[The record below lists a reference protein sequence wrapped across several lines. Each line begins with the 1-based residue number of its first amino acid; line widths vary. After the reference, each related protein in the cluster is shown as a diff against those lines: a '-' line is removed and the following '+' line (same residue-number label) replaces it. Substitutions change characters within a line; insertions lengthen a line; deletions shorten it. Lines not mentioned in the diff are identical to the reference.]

1 MTLNQLKSWPSK
13 YPTSALEDT
22 APVRLCANSPTTAS
36 ASPATAPATSKTPM
50 SVLYSVLLRAS
61 VSRSAVAKNPAERSP
76 HPHTVYGI
84 DSTVREAVRAEVERL
99 FPYRGAFAESR
110 GGADVDKATPAQRF
124 FGSASTVEEGE
135 RSGCLSACVAR
146 VNVYRH
152 ISEPDTHN
160 PRAPEPSTTTAVAA
174 TDTPSSSA
182 ARETSTSVLQKLSG
196 GPRVII
202 KSLQRKKT
210 LAVMGATRVPA
221 PSKPESAEAPKKL
234 FAPLLAE
241 NSIGVGGVIRD
252 HKASSCTSPSAIAD
266 TSHCFT
272 VVSATELPDMQR
284 HLERLFDDFAVAVEQ
299 CRAALDQQQLRSS
312 SPAAWQT
319 TRGTRGVASEEPSE
333 SLLGEEASASQH
345 PQLPHCTNSNHRPGN
360 PTLLSTDVLPRHN
373 SHHPISDLLSSECI
387 PDEWRHD
394 YDTGTTTNG
403 SRCTPSARSASG
415 ESLRMADGSAPETKP
430 SLEAEDF
437 STGIFMIAHTIAE
450 HLHAILHPTTTL
462 AALEE
467 EAVAALRG
475 QGHDHS
481 SGGGGPTALNAVP
494 TARRRIH
501 TGAEGEDSKL
511 TNPASFSS
519 LSPLPALRSNGL
531 QSPSGGSSASLE
543 LRALRQL
550 VHSLFWSR
558 ITAFLSSVSL
568 KAPGKDCPMWLSTAA
583 VEQREACA
591 YVQLPFWIW
600 LYAAC
605 GLATDVIRAQQE
617 AQRAFPIP
625 GQVTEPRKTLTSSS
639 ATASAPPPPSLS
651 QLLPTVETL
660 ARQLQRRQYERV
672 ESTAGTLLTANTFLS
687 FTGVR
692 MTDKAVM
699 KRLFPL
705 QSGAAASDALGFAI
719 LSPHSAQCITHEA
732 SVVTES
738 SSESLTTG
746 AFDSAA
752 VPTLINNTSSGRP
765 ISAEHTVSVLGGA
778 GSNVIHRSSSSD
790 GGAPVSSS
798 RQGQVAISVALGD
811 TGNTAAYV
819 AEEEAPQVYS
829 GSYSGPS
836 TVELYLQWLESADA
850 ARLAACSSQSE
861 AERFPDR
868 VDAEADAAGEVAAP
882 SPTSRPYRPDT
893 IGCMQPHVLSYAEDG
908 QVSNGDGDIAKGNSS
923 SREDRNSSDSSFSYT
938 TVQRPSEPFRVAAVM
953 PAAGLAPCLGRVEKE
968 LHQARSAVQFARKLG
983 TLYATQDMN
992 TLLQLLPA
1000 VAYEEPVSPNVNLV
1014 STRADGGAVE
1024 SFGGA
1029 FSPRS
1034 GTDSTGA
1041 PAAPATP
1048 AEGVHSQYAWTGT
1061 PTTSSPM
1068 TGSVPP
1074 LVTPPQVAADRMPGN
1089 HALFFHRVKAS
1100 ATPPALFPS
1109 VTSLSLEKRLLMER
1123 LDSCAAA
1130 IVSSSYQLF
1139 VDSARALEVSFSLAV
1154 VLLSHVMGEAVPKG
1168 EAASAGQAAAVAS
1181 GSDNSPSAISA
1192 KTGAATTTMVVL
1204 KRLPAKVAAAAL
1216 SDKSKGR
1223 ATAKTAA
1230 ASPPPRPLSMDLAKV
1245 FGFGRSHLRWQNLS
1259 AYVRET
1265 LISVAL
1271 RALQRKDVA
1280 MTQELLQCITLDMA
1294 IAHHYD
1300 QVRRHHPVLKPA
1312 RAKGVGDTRKVSG
1325 STLKKGR
1332 CAFKAGGRKVTHL
1345 SAPPHESSASFVNV
1359 WFSSFAH
1366 LADTTTHL
1374 LHGDHNAPS
1383 SLKGT
1388 VWHLAALAHYFL
1400 LTRARGYDM
1409 YGGQSHL
1416 CSTTL
1421 CGHGSGN
1428 SAGVGVRTSSATSS
1442 AALQSFITSQLV
1454 EPAGKVLGV
1463 VVSFMESVCQALSA
1477 EIESGGA
1484 AERQFREGVMFV
1496 DNSSDDESLFMC
1508 RAADDSV
1515 RSGSAGEST
1524 SLYSDGGDGGYDMAA
1539 NRLETS
1545 GLQTCWME
1553 LAIHYFLEIVDVL
1566 LDAALHLPEKPL
1578 YLYQLTVSACN
1589 PGSPSIDFADTLSA
1603 AVLAGGAGSPLL
1615 WGLGDLSSSVAATAP
1630 QVAADSPLD
1639 RVQEFLSMY
1648 TSMVLQSAVTHFTV
1662 ESRHAHSQVATARET
1677 PLNTTSVA
1685 DETSEDDW
1693 LRTFWERMLTS
1704 VAAPA
1709 NPSALD
1715 EVKFTARQPLP
1726 SASTPTSSPAANPA
1740 VSLEAPASR
1749 SYTRRTMWWPDVR
1762 FHRYSHLIRIVE
1774 HAQLVSLYLNSCAGN
1789 APAQTAPLTSY
1800 LEVSRAPRDR
1810 APLLQVSAV
1819 TSLLNISTGPC
1830 AQLLSIPYACPPSA
1844 VDTRSSSLVSGSART
1859 TSYERCYFHCTG
1871 SPADQSP
1878 PRFLAGAHRRVPA
1891 DRAMREVCGGLWIR
1905 VELLRLLRLAAAP
1918 LDADTFMSF
1927 TKTATKVATQV
1938 RDRAMQSH
1946 YTAIASMKA
1955 GVESVLPKTYA
1966 STYVRLLF
1974 LRYVQAFYADVHAL
1988 SVSRAATAP
1997 DHTTSERVD
2006 GTSNAT
2012 PLTRSIDQRTAL
2024 ATHADLSTHG
2034 DVTPYRTLGSP
2045 QTRSPVSKLQ
2055 HLRQRLWT
2063 HYCHELLWALR
2074 ELCCSCA
2081 EAHET
2086 AANLSVASVFGRLL
2100 QMISGRGELEG
2111 DEVID
2116 DYDDEPEDKFPDEPH
2131 LDLKDVGVS
2140 VIASDR
2146 ALEPYST
2153 AEGVRMEGF
2162 VDFEV
2167 SSLDSSVTVVPGM
2180 SEGRRRPPG
2189 QPPNSG
2195 SSDDFESRLEPSWS
2209 ARRSPV
2215 SKVSVEAEQQ
2225 VMIGISDQTPVCDFK
2240 ERRRLGS
2247 NDHSISGGTQ
2257 AMVRGKTP
2265 LATSSTPVST
2275 SPRSPVTAP
2284 PVVQRLSLTGL
2295 KPPLYFTSSGD
2306 TAAAQ
2311 ENDFYKE
2318 QSEQRQMAK
2327 EPMEHFLSTTGMSVV
2342 DTASHLSQDD
2352 DGECDVKY
2360 EARPDALESTSE
2372 HTLLKSTSHEPRES
2386 YSTANASADSATRG
2400 DAPKPPALTIP
2411 KLFLGA
2417 LSPPL
2422 YFTSTGDTA
2431 VFAERPMSP
2440 SLARPPA
2447 QVFSALNWPTAAAPA
2462 VVSAAHVDPAVRGA
2476 PLKGAAEAA
2485 NAPTLTPPPAPVLPT
2500 SSSTTVNGFV
2510 LPKLSFGSLGPP
2522 MYFTS
2527 TGDTGSFVEA
2537 QNQKP
2542 HAVAGAA
2549 KSAQILS
2556 DTTRLQS
2563 GLTAQ
2568 GTASGGAANTATATA
2583 EAITASSCP
2592 TAATATAHFHGS
2604 HSSDESSL
2612 HPVFSFADFAPTG
2625 GKVSRSGNASDE
2637 GGSYAGCVDEQYSE
2651 RRAARRRRDS
2661 GLSLNS
2667 LTAPEGGPFSM
2678 LTGQRHCKRVP
2689 RTSRPVLTPIVAPAV
2704 TVELILCICSIIIQ
2718 QDSGMIQYAYTVSS
2732 LTQKRV
2738 LPGKSS
2744 SSQRRWHAGSGGAA
2758 GASGSAFT
2766 QRSDAAQ
2773 TDRWR
2778 YTPQHSPSSFHVI
2791 QAMHNYL
2798 KDSRNSLV
2806 IDLLEEWVLDE
2817 YAAMERVRMEQF
2829 ESAYPSLR
2837 QQECSSQP
2845 PHPSC
2850 SHSESGGNTGNG
2862 VHHHSLHQP
2871 QAGGTGGGRS
2881 GKPSAAVLAG
2891 RYVLLRLLLP
2901 RAITPLITQ
2910 QNERRIGAGG
2920 YGTVTSG
2927 FVQKPGTGGDTRL
2940 PPGWGQ
2946 RGSRWRPAT
2955 TRGSTAASGSGAG
2968 GGGTTPQ
2975 SFHMGRSVAPTAER
2989 IAPGVLDGLR
2999 VPWRTAVQRIAQA
3012 VCKCEVAIKHIPL
3025 NVQGSESGNLPLC
3038 HAEVLSMYRLR
3049 GHQHIIPLLSFD
3061 NTKDEYILVLPHYTQ
3076 GSLRLWRQ
3084 KHYSLGCAVLTLPPG
3099 IRDSCKSGPMP
3110 TAAPVM
3116 TSSTPTPA
3124 AAPSTSL
3131 FATCARCLLQVLKGV
3146 AFMHDHHIRHGDIKC
3161 DNVLITATD
3170 ASAERGEMDPPML
3183 PSSVCLCDFGS
3194 CDTCDDDDIQSLK
3207 HDIMAGEARFLAGRW
3222 GVGRG
3227 TEAIQPPELMS
3238 AKRRYALFRRIV
3250 TALAPAAAATPA
3262 TSSLF
3267 TLSER
3272 AERGSRASSFAGASA
3287 EDLPLR
3293 SRGGELIESTGPQIM
3308 ELLRRAELSVDIW
3321 ACGCLLYEMLTGRM
3335 LFGEARLGRLLVL
3348 AAVDDGEDQDP
3359 ETAASK
3365 TSAAAGPL
3373 PGESRSL
3380 QKATVPTTP
3389 SVGADAGSIFTP
3401 SVSQKALD
3409 DRERRDLEAAV
3420 GKRVV
3425 DFMSTLLDLDPL
3437 QRPSAHEALQYWKTI
3452 MVEAGLEI

>member
-1 MTLNQLKSWPSK
+1 MTLNQFKSWPSK
-13 YPTSALEDT
+13 YPKSALEDT
-22 APVRLCANSPTTAS
+22 APVRLRANSSTAAS
-36 ASPATAPATSKTPM
+36 ASPATAPATSTMPT

-61 VSRSAVAKNPAERSP
+61 VSRNAVSKNPAERSP
-76 HPHTVYGI
+76 HSHTVYDI

-99 FPYRGAFAESR
+99 FPYRGAFAEPP
-110 GGADVDKATPAQRF
+110 GGADVDRATPAQRF
-124 FGSASTVEEGE
+124 FGLAPKAEEGE
-135 RSGCLSACVAR
+135 RSGCRSACVAR

-160 PRAPEPSTTTAVAA
+160 PRAPVPSTTTAVAA
-174 TDTPSSSA
+174 TETPSSSA
-182 ARETSTSVLQKLSG
+182 ARQTSTSVLQRLSG
-196 GPRVII
+196 GPRVVI
-202 KSLQRKKT
+202 KSLKRKKT

-221 PSKPESAEAPKKL
+221 PSMPESAEAPKQL

-241 NSIGVGGVIRD
+241 NSIGVGGVMRD
-252 HKASSCTSPSAIAD
+252 QEASSCTSPSAVAD
-266 TSHCFT
+266 NSHRFT

-284 HLERLFDDFAVAVEQ
+284 HLERLFDDFAAAVEQ
-299 CRAALDQQQLRSS
+299 CRAALDQQQLQSS

-319 TRGTRGVASEEPSE
+319 TKKKRGVASEEPSV

-345 PQLPHCTNSNHRPGN
+345 PQQPPHCTNSNHRPGN
-360 PTLLSTDVLPRHN
+360 STVLSTDVFPRHN
-373 SHHPISDLLSSECI
+373 SHHPVSDFLSPDRI

-394 YDTGTTTNG
+394 HGTVATANG
-403 SRCTPSARSASG
+403 SCCTSYAQSASG
-415 ESLRMADGSAPETKP
+415 ESVRMADGSVPETTP

-437 STGIFMIAHTIAE
+437 STGIVMIAHTIAE
-450 HLHAILHPTTTL
+450 HLHAILHPNITL

-467 EAVAALRG
+467 EAAALRG
-475 QGHDHS
+475 QGHGGS
-481 SGGGGPTALNAVP
+481 SGAGGPAALNAVMA
-494 TARRRIH
+494 TCRRSH
-501 TGAEGEDSKL
+501 TGAEGEDRKPMS
-511 TNPASFSS
+511 PASFSS
-519 LSPLPALRSNGL
+519 PSPLPDLRSSEGL
-531 QSPSGGSSASLE
+531 QSPSGASSAPLGP
-543 LRALRQL
+543 RALRQL

-568 KAPGKDCPMWLSTAA
+568 KTPGKDCPMWLSTAA
-583 VEQREACA
+583 VEQREACS

-617 AQRAFPIP
+617 AQRDFTIP
-625 GQVTEPRKTLTSSS
+625 GQATGPRKTLTSSS

-672 ESTAGTLLTANTFLS
+672 DSTAGTLLTANTFLS
-687 FTGVR
+687 FTGVQ

-705 QSGAAASDALGFAI
+705 QSGVIASDALGFAT

-732 SVVTES
+732 SVATES
-738 SSESLTTG
+738 SSGSLTTG

-752 VPTLINNTSSGRP
+752 VPTLISINTSSDRL
-765 ISAEHTVSVLGGA
+765 ISAEHTMSAFAGA
-778 GSNVIHRSSSSD
+778 GPNAIDRSSSSVE
-790 GGAPVSSS
+790 GAPISPS
-798 RQGQVAISVALGD
+798 RRGQAATSVVLGD
-811 TGNTAAYV
+811 AGNTAAY
-819 AEEEAPQVYS
+819 ATEEAPQVHS
-829 GSYSGPS
+829 GSYSCPS

-868 VDAEADAAGEVAAP
+868 ADTEADAAGEAAAS
-882 SPTSRPYRPDT
+882 SPTSRPYRPGT
-893 IGCMQPHVLSYAEDG
+893 IACMQPHVSSYAEDG
-908 QVSNGDGDIAKGNSS
+908 QASNGDGNIARGNSS
-923 SREDRNSSDSSFSYT
+923 SGKDRSSSDSSFSYA

-953 PAAGLAPCLGRVEKE
+953 PSAGLAPCLGRVEKE
-968 LHQARSAVQFARKLG
+968 LHQARSAVQFARKVG
-983 TLYATQDMN
+983 TLYATQDMK

-1000 VAYEEPVSPNVNLV
+1000 VAREEPVSPNANLV
-1014 STRADGGAVE
+1014 SARADGGAVE

-1029 FSPRS
+1029 FPPRG
-1034 GTDSTGA
+1034 GTDSTGT

-1048 AEGVHSQYAWTGT
+1048 AEGVHSQYTWTGT
-1061 PTTSSPM
+1061 PTTSNPM
-1068 TGSVPP
+1068 TGSLPP

-1089 HALFFHRVKAS
+1089 HALFFRRANAS
-1100 ATPPALFPS
+1100 STPPALFPS
-1109 VTSLSLEKRLLMER
+1109 VTSPSLEKRLLMEH

-1130 IVSSSYQLF
+1130 IVSNSYELF

-1168 EAASAGQAAAVAS
+1168 EVASVVQAAAVAS
-1181 GSDNSPSAISA
+1181 SSDSSQSAISTKA
-1192 KTGAATTTMVVL
+1192 GAVTTTMVVL

-1216 SDKSKGR
+1216 SEKSKGR
-1223 ATAKTAA
+1223 VTTKTAA
-1230 ASPPPRPLSMDLAKV
+1230 APPPPRPLSMDLAKV
-1245 FGFGRSHLRWQNLS
+1245 FGFGRSRLWWQHLS

-1280 MTQELLQCITLDMA
+1280 MTQELLQCITLDMT

-1300 QVRRHHPVLKPA
+1300 QVRRHHPVPKPA
-1312 RAKGVGDTRKVSG
+1312 RVKGVGDTKKVSG
-1325 STLKKGR
+1325 STLKKSR
-1332 CAFKAGGRKVTHL
+1332 SAFKAGGRKVTHL

-1359 WFSSFAH
+1359 WLSSFAH

-1383 SLKGT
+1383 SLKGA
-1388 VWHLAALAHYFL
+1388 VWHLAGLAHYFL

-1421 CGHGSGN
+1421 FGHGSGN
-1428 SAGVGVRTSSATSS
+1428 SAGVGVRTSSVTSS

-1477 EIESGGA
+1477 DIESGGA
-1484 AERQFREGVMFV
+1484 AERHFREGVMFV

-1508 RAADDSV
+1508 PAADDSV
-1515 RSGSAGEST
+1515 RLGSAAEST
-1524 SLYSDGGDGGYDMAA
+1524 SLYSDGGGGDYDMAS

-1553 LAIHYFLEIVDVL
+1553 LAIHYFFEIVDVL

-1578 YLYQLTVSACN
+1578 YLYQLTVSAFN
-1589 PGSPSIDFADTLSA
+1589 TAAPSIDFADTLSA

-1615 WGLGDLSSSVAATAP
+1615 WGLGDLSSSVVATAP
-1630 QVAADSPLD
+1630 QVVADSPLD
-1639 RVQEFLSMY
+1639 RVQEFLSTY
-1648 TSMVLQSAVTHFTV
+1648 TSMVLQSAVNYFTV
-1662 ESRHAHSQVATARET
+1662 DSRHAHSRVATARET
-1677 PLNTTSVA
+1677 PLNTSAAA
-1685 DETSEDDW
+1685 DGTSEDDW
-1693 LRTFWERMLTS
+1693 PRTFWERLLTS

-1709 NPSALD
+1709 NPSALG
-1715 EVKFTARQPLP
+1715 EVILTARQPLT
-1726 SASTPTSSPAANPA
+1726 SASTPTSWPAANPA
-1740 VSLEAPASR
+1740 VSPEVSASS
-1749 SYTRRTMWWPDVR
+1749 SYTRSTMWWPDVR

-1774 HAQLVSLYLNSCAGN
+1774 HAQLVSLYLNSCAGSN
-1789 APAQTAPLTSY
+1789 PAQTAPLTSY
-1800 LEVSRAPRDR
+1800 LEVSRAPRDS
-1810 APLLQVSAV
+1810 APSLQVSAV
-1819 TSLLNISTGPC
+1819 TSLLNTSTGPC

-1844 VDTRSSSLVSGSART
+1844 VDTSSSSIIPGSART
-1859 TSYERCYFHCTG
+1859 TSHERCWFHCTG

-1878 PRFLAGAHRRVPA
+1878 PRFPAGAHRRVPA

-1918 LDADTFMSF
+1918 LDAETFVSF
-1927 TKTATKVATQV
+1927 TKTASKVATQT
-1938 RDRAMQSH
+1938 RDRAMQTH

-1955 GVESVLPKTYA
+1955 GAESVLPKTYA

-1988 SVSRAATAP
+1988 SASGPATGP

-2012 PLTRSIDQRTAL
+2012 PLTRSVDQRAAL
-2024 ATHADLSTHG
+2024 ATHADLSSHG
-2034 DVTPYRTLGSP
+2034 DATPYRTLGPP
-2045 QTRSPVSKLQ
+2045 QMRSQVSTLQ
-2055 HLRQRLWT
+2055 HLSQRLWT

-2074 ELCCSCA
+2074 ELCWSCA

-2111 DEVID
+2111 DDVID
-2116 DYDDEPEDKFPDEPH
+2116 DYDDEPAEKFPDEPH
-2131 LDLKDVGVS
+2131 LDLKDVGMS
-2140 VIASDR
+2140 FITSER

-2167 SSLDSSVTVVPGM
+2167 SSSNSSVTVVPGM
-2180 SEGRRRPPG
+2180 SEGRKRLPG

-2195 SSDDFESRLEPSWS
+2195 SSDDFERRLEPSRS

-2215 SKVSVEAEQQ
+2215 SKASVEVEQQ
-2225 VMIGISDQTPVCDFK
+2225 VMVGISDQTSVFDFK

-2247 NDHSISGGTQ
+2247 NDHFISGGTQ
-2257 AMVRGKTP
+2257 ATVRSTTP
-2265 LATSSTPVST
+2265 LAASSTPVPT
-2275 SPRSPVTAP
+2275 PPRTPVTAP
-2284 PVVQRLSLTGL
+2284 PVVQKLSFTGL

-2318 QSEQRQMAK
+2318 QSKQPQMAK
-2327 EPMEHFLSTTGMSVV
+2327 EPMVHFLSTTGMSVV
-2342 DTASHLSQDD
+2342 DAASHQSQDD
-2352 DGECDVKY
+2352 DNGECDVKY
-2360 EARPDALESTSE
+2360 EARSDALESASK
-2372 HTLLKSTSHEPRES
+2372 HTLPKSTSHEPRES
-2386 YSTANASADSATRG
+2386 YSTANANADSATRR

-2411 KLFLGA
+2411 KLSLGA

-2431 VFAERPMSP
+2431 VFAERPISP

-2447 QVFSALNWPTAAAPA
+2447 QAFPTLNSLTAAAPA
-2462 VVSAAHVDPAVRGA
+2462 VVGAAHVDPAVRGA

-2485 NAPTLTPPPAPVLPT
+2485 NASTLTPPPVPVLHT
-2500 SSSTTVNGFV
+2500 STPTTVDGFA

-2527 TGDTGSFVEA
+2527 TGDTGGFIEA
-2537 QNQKP
+2537 ENQKP
-2542 HAVAGAA
+2542 HAVAGATT
-2549 KSAQILS
+2549 SAQIPS
-2556 DTTRLQS
+2556 DTIHLQF

-2568 GTASGGAANTATATA
+2568 GMASRGTANTATATA
-2583 EAITASSCP
+2583 AAITASNCP
-2592 TAATATAHFHGS
+2592 TAATAAAHFHGS
-2604 HSSDESSL
+2604 HSSDESHL
-2612 HPVFSFADFAPTG
+2612 RPVFSFADFAPTG

-2637 GGSYAGCVDEQYSE
+2637 VGSYAGCVDEQDSKE
-2651 RRAARRRRDS
+2651 RRRCDS

-2667 LTAPEGGPFSM
+2667 LPMPESSPLSM
-2678 LTGQRHCKRVP
+2678 LTGQRRRKRVP

-2704 TVELILCICSIIIQ
+2704 TMELILCICSIILQ

-2738 LPGKSS
+2738 LPDMSS
-2744 SSQRRWHAGSGGAA
+2744 SSQRRWHAGSGTAA
-2758 GASGSAFT
+2758 AASGSTFT
-2766 QRSDAAQ
+2766 QKSDAAQ

-2817 YAAMERVRMEQF
+2817 YAEMERARMEQF
-2829 ESAYPSLR
+2829 ESAYAPSM
-2837 QQECSSQP
+2837 QQECSPQP
-2845 PHPSC
+2845 PHPSY
-2850 SHSESGGNTGNG
+2850 SHSESGGNIGNS

-2881 GKPSAAVLAG
+2881 GKPSAAMLAG

-2920 YGTVTSG
+2920 YGSVTSG
-2927 FVQKPGTGGDTRL
+2927 FVQRPGTGGDTQL

-2946 RGSRWRPAT
+2946 RGFRWRPAK

-2968 GGGTTPQ
+2968 VGGTTPQ
-2975 SFHMGRSVAPTAER
+2975 SLHMGRSVTTTAER

-2999 VPWRTAVQRIAQA
+2999 APWRTATQRIAQA

-3038 HAEVLSMYRLR
+3038 HAEVLCMYRLR
-3049 GHQHIIPLLSFD
+3049 GHPHIVPLLSFD

-3084 KHYSLGCAVLTLPPG
+3084 KHYPLGCAVLTLSPG
-3099 IRDSCKSGPMP
+3099 MKDSCKSGPMP
-3110 TAAPVM
+3110 TAAPAT

-3131 FATCARCLLQVLKGV
+3131 FTTCARCLLQVLKGV
-3146 AFMHDHHIRHGDIKC
+3146 AFMHDHRIRHGDIKC
-3161 DNVLITATD
+3161 DNVLITATA
-3170 ASAERGEMDPPML
+3170 ASAARGEMDPPML

-3194 CDTCDDDDIQSLK
+3194 CDTCDDDDIQNLK

-3238 AKRRYALFRRIV
+3238 AKRRYALLRRIA
-3250 TALAPAAAATPA
+3250 TAVAPAAAATPA
-3262 TSSLF
+3262 TSSLL

-3272 AERGSRASSFAGASA
+3272 VERGSHAASFAGPSA
-3287 EDLPLR
+3287 EYLPLR
-3293 SRGGELIESTGPQIM
+3293 SRGGELMESTGPQM
-3308 ELLRRAELSVDIW
+3308 TELLRRAELSVDIW

-3365 TSAAAGPL
+3365 TSTAAGPL
-3373 PGESRSL
+3373 PGAPRSL
-3380 QKATVPTTP
+3380 QKATVPTTS
-3389 SVGADAGSIFTP
+3389 SVGADTGSSFTP
-3401 SVSQKALD
+3401 SVSKKALD
-3409 DRERRDLEAAV
+3409 DWERRDLEAAV

-3437 QRPSAHEALQYWKTI
+3437 QRPSAHEALQHWKTI